1 LPIAPDV
8 IARETLKT
16 FNRAWVDKDIQYQ
29 TEEPEVVKEDTHAEE
44 EQDSHS
50 LNPSDGLA
58 EAQVHTAQA
67 HHAKDRFLEVLFDMG
82 TRQAEYMDTS
92 A

>member
-1 LPIAPDV
+1 M
-8 IARETLKT
+8 

-29 TEEPEVVKEDTHAEE
+29 TEEPEDAEEDTHAEE
-44 EQDSHS
+44 EQDSHNQ
-50 LNPSDGLA
+50 NPSDGLA

-67 HHAKDRFLEVLFDMG
+67 HHAKDRFSEALFDMG
-82 TRQAEYMDTS
+82 TRQAGYMDTS